1 MRLHERNIPGLPVP
15 VTLAISACGVIIASG
30 FLIGGVIG
38 VVQSAAE
45 SSVEAEQAN
54 VIGKMLEENP
64 VMESSL
70 DRFSGRSIFYVPKEP
85 RRPTRPAPPR
95 PPRVETEP
103 PPPPPP
109 PPPPSAPS
117 KYAGPG
123 IRGILGNEVFF
134 ESGKRI
140 KTGESADG
148 VDVLRINGP
157 FSVRLGWRTGEYEV
171 NLFAEEVPDFFG
183 KSPYEDGRA
192 STLLSLETS
201 TTAAPTSAA
210 ERAAAQARELAE
222 IRERQAREAA
232 ETNQKKDQPTDATDI
247 PQALAQS
254 DVDEMSRIEAIRAM
268 SSIGRALR
276 QSVDEE
282 TKERLE
288 NERPMLRE
296 HIRNNSGA
304 E

>member
-1 MRLHERNIPGLPVP
+1 MRLQERTIPGIPVP
-15 VTLAISACGVIIASG
+15 VTLAMSACGLIIASG
-30 FLIGGVIG
+30 FVIGGILG
-38 VVQSAAE
+38 VVHSATEEKVMAD
-45 SSVEAEQAN
+45 QAN
-54 VIGKMLEENP
+54 VIGKILEDNP
-64 VMESSL
+64 IMERSQE
-70 DRFSGRSIFYVPKEP
+70 RFSGRSIFYIPREP
-85 RRPTRPAPPR
+85 RRPSRPAPPP

-123 IRGILGNEVFF
+123 IRGILGEEVFF

-140 KTGESADG
+140 KSGESADG

-171 NLFAEEVPDFFG
+171 NLFADEVPDFFG
-183 KSPYEDGRA
+183 TAPYANGGGSD
-192 STLLSLETS
+192 LLSLETS
-201 TTAAPTSAA
+201 NTATQTAAQTAA
-210 ERAAAQARELAE
+210 EQARRLAE
-222 IRERQAREAA
+222 IRERQAREEAQRNEGRNQ
-232 ETNQKKDQPTDATDI
+232 ETASSDVP
-247 PQALAQS
+247 PPLAQS
-254 DVDEMSRIEAIRAM
+254 DIDEMSRIDAIRAM

-276 QSVDEE
+276 QEVDQA

-288 NERPMLRE
+288 NERTMLRE
-296 HIRNNSGA
+296 HIRNNTGA